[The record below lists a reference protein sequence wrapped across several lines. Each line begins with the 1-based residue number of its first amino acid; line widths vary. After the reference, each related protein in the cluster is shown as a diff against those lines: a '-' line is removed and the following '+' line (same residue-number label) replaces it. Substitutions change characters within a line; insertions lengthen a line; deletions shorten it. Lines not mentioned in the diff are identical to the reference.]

1 MLNGSRHI
9 RRFLELQV
17 YNISVT
23 IHAARVLFVVRA
35 AHYAKKKLNM
45 SLAN

>member
-1 MLNGSRHI
+1 MLNGSWHT

-17 YNISVT
+17 YNVSVT

-35 AHYAKKKLNM
+35 TH
-45 SLAN
+45 